1 MSKVP
6 SYIRQKSREA
16 MKTYNEYLYK
26 KMDILENAF
35 KESRD
40 ILKLTYEEVE
50 KIKRFDIHTID
61 DLMYVNNKV
70 NGDTELY
77 AKIVAKVLVRFV
89 RLNIL
94 IKDKVEKLFKDNI
107 IENGRGHFAID
118 FSLEFKLILLNL
130 IFKIQEQNTM
140 YEYEYYDFGIQTN
153 FILSK
158 GKRNI
163 ILYGI
168 RHKDIKVN
176 HKIVFMISKMKEQEN
191 YKLFEIIN
199 KYKDLKIK

>member
-16 MKTYNEYLYK
+16 MKIYNKYLYK
-26 KMDILENAF
+26 RMDILENAF

-40 ILKLTYEEVE
+40 ILKLIQEEVE
-50 KIKRFDIHTID
+50 KVKKFDLYTID
-61 DLMYVNNKV
+61 DLMYINNKV

-94 IKDKVEKLFKDNI
+94 TRDKAEKLFKDNI
-107 IENGRGHFAID
+107 IENGRGHFAIN

-130 IFKIQEQNTM
+130 VFKIQEQNIM
-140 YEYEYYDFGIQTN
+140 YKCEHYDFGIQIN

-168 RHKDIKVN
+168 RHKDIKVAS
-176 HKIVFMISKMKEQEN
+176 KVVFMINKMKEQEN

>member
-6 SYIRQKSREA
+6 SYIRQKSRES
-16 MKTYNEYLYK
+16 MKNYNEYLYK

-40 ILKLTYEEVE
+40 ILKLTQDEVE
-50 KIKRFDIHTID
+50 KIKKFDVNTLD
-61 DLMYVNNKV
+61 DLMYINNKV

-94 IKDKVEKLFKDNI
+94 TKDESEKLFKDNI
-107 IENGRGHFAID
+107 IENGRSHFSID

-130 IFKIQEQNTM
+130 IFNIQEQSTM
-140 YEYEYYDFGIQTN
+140 YVCEYYNFGIKIN
-153 FILSK
+153 FIL
-158 GKRNI
+158 GKNIRNI

-168 RHKDIKVN
+168 RITDIKIN
-176 HKIVFMISKMKEQEN
+176 HKIIIMINKMKEREN
-191 YKLFEIIN
+191 YKLFEIID
-199 KYKDLKIK
+199 KYKDLKTK

>member
-40 ILKLTYEEVE
+40 ILKLTQDEVE
-50 KIKRFDIHTID
+50 KVKKFDVNTLD
-61 DLMYVNNKV
+61 DLIYANNKT

-89 RLNIL
+89 RLDIL
-94 IKDKVEKLFKDNI
+94 TRNETEKLFKDNI
-107 IENGRGHFAID
+107 IENGRGLFSTS
-118 FSLEFKLILLNL
+118 FSLEFKLILINL
-130 IFKIQEQNTM
+130 IFKIQEQSTM
-140 YEYEYYDFGIQTN
+140 YECEYYNFGIQTN

-168 RHKDIKVN
+168 RHKDIKVAS
-176 HKIVFMISKMKEQEN
+176 KVVFMINKIKEQEN

-199 KYKDLKIK
+199 KYKYLKIK